1 MSRALLKPLRKAPV
15 EDRTE
20 LIDVLYSV
28 RTGGTTW
35 GQVQQV
41 HPANFVQE
49 AQKQYRQLRW
59 DNDGFT
65 PVFAAQDD
73 LRILRE
79 ACVHVGGRYTG
90 TPHSHRELRDAVYDS
105 CRRGVRADDI
115 YESLMCNKASFGRL
129 QEQVHDMLFPPDP
142 EAIGPVRRSWPKVQ
156 GFFGLRDGD
165 PEYALN
171 QARLRAMCDRDL
183 VFRPQGGQLG
193 ERPGRRRSVLPS
205 LP

>member
-28 RTGGTTW
+28 CTGGTTW

-59 DNDGFT
+59 DNDGLT

-90 TPHSHRELRDAVYDS
+90 TPHSHRELRDAV
-105 CRRGVRADDI
+105 
-115 YESLMCNKASFGRL
+115 
-129 QEQVHDMLFPPDP
+129 
-142 EAIGPVRRSWPKVQ
+142 
-156 GFFGLRDGD
+156 
-165 PEYALN
+165 
-171 QARLRAMCDRDL
+171 
-183 VFRPQGGQLG
+183 
-193 ERPGRRRSVLPS
+193 
-205 LP
+205 